1 MTMPIVDS
9 DLEQQQRQRIG
20 RRIIRAEEESRRIK
34 AIEDRDSARI
44 EMITREKT
52 RILRAKEDREKLLHE
67 YKVKLELSVTIQER
81 EESVRLSEIDQELSQ
96 YRAKIEELDYEL
108 VKKQKRDEDYII
120 HQRLQKAKELAL
132 LEELQKAKELALLEE
147 LQKAKE
153 SALLEELQKAKE
165 LALLEELQKA
175 KELELEQV
183 LKAEKKLIIEKK
195 LIQDLELKR
204 EKEEKEKLRAQVQR
218 GFDLR
223 REIKYKLS
231 TRLNMEIE
239 KTIHKM
245 KQAGNNNI
253 RHNNT
258 MLNLFRI
265 VAGLFIIMCLL

>member
-96 YRAKIEELDYEL
+96 YKAKIEELDYEL

-120 HQRLQKAKELAL
+120 HQRLQKE
-132 LEELQKAKELALLEE
+132 KA
-147 LQKAKE
+147 
-153 SALLEELQKAKE
+153 

-175 KELELEQV
+175 KELELEQG

-195 LIQDLELKR
+195 LIQELELKQ

>member
-1 MTMPIVDS
+1 MPIVDS

-96 YRAKIEELDYEL
+96 YKAKIEELDYEL

-120 HQRLQKAKELAL
+120 HQRLQKEKAL
-132 LEELQKAKELALLEE
+132 
-147 LQKAKE
+147 
-153 SALLEELQKAKE
+153 ALLEELQKAKE

-175 KELELEQV
+175 KELELEQG

-195 LIQDLELKR
+195 LIQELELKQ

>member
-52 RILRAKEDREKLLHE
+52 RIIRAKEDREKLLHE

-96 YRAKIEELDYEL
+96 YKAKIEELDYEL

-120 HQRLQKAKELAL
+120 HQRLQKEKALALLEELQKAKELAL

-153 SALLEELQKAKE
+153 
-165 LALLEELQKA
+165 
-175 KELELEQV
+175 LELEHI

-231 TRLNMEIE
+231 TRLNVEIE

-253 RHNNT
+253 RNNNT
-258 MLNLFRI
+258 MLNLFRV
-265 VAGLFIIMCLL
+265 VAGLFIVMCLL

>member
-1 MTMPIVDS
+1 MPIVDS

-44 EMITREKT
+44 EMIAREKV
-52 RILRAKEDREKLLHE
+52 RILRAKEDREKLLYE
-67 YKVKLELSVTIQER
+67 YKVKLEASVKIQER
-81 EESVRLSEIDQELSQ
+81 EESLRLSEIDEELLK
-96 YRAKIEELDYEL
+96 YKEKIEELDYEL

-120 HQRLQKAKELAL
+120 LQRLQKDKALQRELDLQKAKELAL
-132 LEELQKAKELALLEE
+132 MEELQKAKELALV
-147 LQKAKE
+147 
-153 SALLEELQKAKE
+153 
-165 LALLEELQKA
+165 EELQKA

-183 LKAEKKLIIEKK
+183 LKAEKKLIIEQK
-195 LIQDLELKR
+195 LIKELDLKR
-204 EKEEKEKLRAQVQR
+204 ENEEKEKMRAQVQR
-218 GFDLR
+218 GFDLQ

-253 RHNNT
+253 RHNST
-258 MLNLFRI
+258 MLNLFRV

>member
-67 YKVKLELSVTIQER
+67 YKVKLELSVAIQER

-96 YRAKIEELDYEL
+96 YKAKIEELDYEL
-108 VKKQKRDEDYII
+108 VKKQKREEDYII

-132 LEELQKAKELALLEE
+132 FEELQKAKELI
-147 LQKAKE
+147 
-153 SALLEELQKAKE
+153 
-165 LALLEELQKA
+165 LLEELQKA

-204 EKEEKEKLRAQVQR
+204 ENEEKEKLRAQVQR
-218 GFDLR
+218 GFDLQ

-253 RHNNT
+253 RNNNT
-258 MLNLFRI
+258 MLNLFR
-265 VAGLFIIMCLL
+265 VVSGLFIIMCLL

>member
-1 MTMPIVDS
+1 MPIVDS

-52 RILRAKEDREKLLHE
+52 RIIRAKEDREKLLHE

-96 YRAKIEELDYEL
+96 YKAKIEELDYEL

-120 HQRLQKAKELAL
+120 HQRLQKEKAL
-132 LEELQKAKELALLEE
+132 
-147 LQKAKE
+147 
-153 SALLEELQKAKE
+153 S
-165 LALLEELQKA
+165 LLEELQKA
-175 KELELEQV
+175 KELELEQG

-195 LIQDLELKR
+195 LIQDLDLKR

-231 TRLNMEIE
+231 TRLNVEIE

-253 RHNNT
+253 RNNNT
-258 MLNLFRI
+258 MLNLFRV
-265 VAGLFIIMCLL
+265 VAGLFIVMCLL

>member
-44 EMITREKT
+44 EMIARERT
-52 RILRAKEDREKLLHE
+52 RIIRAKEDREKLLHE

-120 HQRLQKAKELAL
+120 HQRLQKEKAL
-132 LEELQKAKELALLEE
+132 
-147 LQKAKE
+147 
-153 SALLEELQKAKE
+153 ALLEELQKAKE

-231 TRLNMEIE
+231 TRLNVEIE

-253 RHNNT
+253 RNNNT
-258 MLNLFRI
+258 MLNLFRV
-265 VAGLFIIMCLL
+265 VAGLFIVMCLL

>member
-67 YKVKLELSVTIQER
+67 YKVKLELSVAIQER

-96 YRAKIEELDYEL
+96 YKAKIEELDYEL
-108 VKKQKRDEDYII
+108 VKKQKREEDYII

-132 LEELQKAKELALLEE
+132 LEELK
-147 LQKAKE
+147 
-153 SALLEELQKAKE
+153 KAKE

-204 EKEEKEKLRAQVQR
+204 ENEEKEKLRAQVQR
-218 GFDLR
+218 GFDLQ

-253 RHNNT
+253 RNNNT
-258 MLNLFRI
+258 MLNLFR
-265 VAGLFIIMCLL
+265 VVSGLFIIMCLL

>member
-1 MTMPIVDS
+1 M
-9 DLEQQQRQRIG
+9 
-20 RRIIRAEEESRRIK
+20 
-34 AIEDRDSARI
+34 
-44 EMITREKT
+44 
-52 RILRAKEDREKLLHE
+52 
-67 YKVKLELSVTIQER
+67 
-81 EESVRLSEIDQELSQ
+81 
-96 YRAKIEELDYEL
+96 
-108 VKKQKRDEDYII
+108 
-120 HQRLQKAKELAL
+120 
-132 LEELQKAKELALLEE
+132 
-147 LQKAKE
+147 
-153 SALLEELQKAKE
+153 EELQKAKE

-175 KELELEQV
+175 KELELEQG

-195 LIQDLELKR
+195 LIQDLDLKR

-258 MLNLFRI
+258 MLNLFRV
-265 VAGLFIIMCLL
+265 VAGLFIIVCLL

>member
-1 MTMPIVDS
+1 M
-9 DLEQQQRQRIG
+9 
-20 RRIIRAEEESRRIK
+20 
-34 AIEDRDSARI
+34 
-44 EMITREKT
+44 
-52 RILRAKEDREKLLHE
+52 
-67 YKVKLELSVTIQER
+67 
-81 EESVRLSEIDQELSQ
+81 
-96 YRAKIEELDYEL
+96 
-108 VKKQKRDEDYII
+108 KKQKRDEDYII
-120 HQRLQKAKELAL
+120 HQRLQKEKALALLEELQKAKELAL

-153 SALLEELQKAKE
+153 
-165 LALLEELQKA
+165 
-175 KELELEQV
+175 LELEHI

-231 TRLNMEIE
+231 TRLNVEIE

-253 RHNNT
+253 RNNNT
-258 MLNLFRI
+258 MLNLFRV
-265 VAGLFIIMCLL
+265 VAGLFIVMCLL

>member
-1 MTMPIVDS
+1 MPIVDS

-96 YRAKIEELDYEL
+96 YKAKIEELDYEL

-153 SALLEELQKAKE
+153 
-165 LALLEELQKA
+165 
-175 KELELEQV
+175 LELEHI

-231 TRLNMEIE
+231 TRLNVEIE

-253 RHNNT
+253 RNNNT
-258 MLNLFRI
+258 MLNLFRV
-265 VAGLFIIMCLL
+265 VAGLFIVMCLL